1 LGLNI
6 AQAVDMG
13 LESETFS
20 RKKELSEALNFTI
33 QEKTYFE
40 GTKTGKK
47 CWIARRVELNAMSAG
62 ELIELIESGI
72 NRHVEHKKLIPPT
85 TVLIN
90 EWDQQIYNLV
100 GKNLTQAIYRRLSL
114 NAVIGRIA
122 ETFKPGDVRGVILK
136 HFNNHP
142 EQSWREAIEADVNEV
157 IDSEVIDKEAE
168 NILKDLAA

>member
-1 LGLNI
+1 
-6 AQAVDMG
+6 
-13 LESETFS
+13 
-20 RKKELSEALNFTI
+20 
-33 QEKTYFE
+33 
-40 GTKTGKK
+40 
-47 CWIARRVELNAMSAG
+47 MSAG
-62 ELIELIESGI
+62 ELIELIEAGI
-72 NRHVEHKKLIPPT
+72 NRHVEHKKLIPPS
-85 TVLIN
+85 TVLN
-90 EWDQQIYNLV
+90 GEWDQQIYNLV

-168 NILKDLAA
+168 KILKDLAA